1 MKHDKKNITAMVTG
15 MVIGAA
21 LASEA
26 AAGIVAEPTWQ
37 KIYVD
42 GRQVSMTAYNIAG
55 NNYVRLRDIGQQV
68 DFNVYWSDGV
78 QIDTDAPYTGIA
90 PVQEISSQP
99 TRRSR
104 TGGGSVPHGCGAGM
118 LRLLVHPP

>member
-1 MKHDKKNITAMVTG
+1 MCYKTERSIDMKHDKKNITAMVTG

-26 AAGIVAEPTWQ
+26 AVAEPTWQ

-55 NNYVRLRDIGQQV
+55 NNYVRLRDIG
-68 DFNVYWSDGV
+68 
-78 QIDTDAPYTGIA
+78 
-90 PVQEISSQP
+90 
-99 TRRSR
+99 
-104 TGGGSVPHGCGAGM
+104 
-118 LRLLVHPP
+118 